1 VLEAADVTF
10 VPLDVTSFLQLT
22 LADVARLAQHTPAAH
37 LRRRSAPAAQSSA
50 DAPSDAAPAAGSA
63 AAAGAVGAAG
73 ALLLGFVEALVASLV
88 ATSLNFKQTG
98 GDPAMLLHDAG
109 AVSHAHAGREG
120 ESHVGVLSF
129 MRPDNTPFIFTPI
142 TLPAKSECHR
152 IT

>member
-1 VLEAADVTF
+1 MLEAADVTF

-37 LRRRSAPAAQSSA
+37 LRRRSAPTARSSA
-50 DAPSDAAPAAGSA
+50 DAPSDAAPGSAGSV
-63 AAAGAVGAAG
+63 AAAGAAGSAAG

-109 AVSHAHAGREG
+109 AVRHAHAGRVG
-120 ESHVGVLSF
+120 ELHVGRALF
-129 MRPDNTPFIFTPI
+129 DAT
-142 TLPAKSECHR
+142 
-152 IT
+152 